1 MSQYYFMQ
9 QDYTFMNKVITQ
21 FKQVLGVA
29 PTGKYGNASS
39 VDFNFAASASTMTT
53 YNIDLNGYIA
63 YLHKSES
70 ETIMTNI
77 FATPPAPTTALE
89 KELIYTVY
97 DALGVPRPVL

>member
-1 MSQYYFMQ
+1 
-9 QDYTFMNKVITQ
+9 MNKVITQ

-63 YLHKSES
+63 YLYYSAY
-70 ETIMTNI
+70 ETIMPNI
-77 FATPPAPTTALE
+77 FTSPPASTTELE
-89 KELIYTVY
+89 KEQIYSVY
-97 DALGVPRPVL
+97 DAIGVPRPVL